1 MKGDGVGAGR
11 ASPAPP
17 FTADLL
23 SVLRRIADGI
33 DELRAFARSAAV
45 SGATAK
51 TAVTIAEAAQLLG
64 CSRTRVFGLLRT
76 GTLKRAPRS
85 GRATL
90 VTQES
95 IQAALASPPPARS
108 ALRHRRPNSGP
119 WKPVDRRR
127 LGV

>member
-1 MKGDGVGAGR
+1 MRETSATTDE
-11 ASPAPP
+11 
-17 FTADLL
+17 LL
-23 SVLRRIADGI
+23 TLLRRIADGVE
-33 DELRAFARSAAV
+33 ELRRFARTAATN
-45 SGATAK
+45 GAVARTALSVAE
-51 TAVTIAEAAQLLG
+51 TAELLC

-95 IQAALASPPPARS
+95 IQEALSSPAPTPRAR
-108 ALRHRRPNSGP
+108 RHRRSERSA
-119 WKPVDRRR
+119 WKPIDRRK